1 MDRIGLV
8 CRYILE
14 RPQITQRELAQ
25 ELRVSLGTVNRLVKE
40 CEEAGL
46 IETAGGDI
54 ALSEGGENRRTG
66 GHGAA
71 RRLTGRGLKYLEPYR
86 MDCAVILAAGFGSRF
101 VPLTFETPKGLLEV
115 FGERMIERQIRQLHE
130 AGVTDITIV
139 VGYLKEKFEYLIDKY
154 GVKLLYNPEYASRN
168 NLASVYHAR
177 KIMEG
182 RNVYLLASDHWM
194 RDNLF
199 HAYEC
204 GSWYSAAYM
213 EGETSEWC
221 FTLDKKGRVL
231 DVTAGGRDAW
241 VMYGPACLSK
251 EFLARFLPVL
261 EIYYQLPGTEQF
273 YWEHVC
279 QEMLNGTAAR
289 RCATA
294 GPVRADAAGSSEA
307 AGDSPKKTAAAAAE
321 RKSRRLEFCMPE
333 LYANF
338 LPAGS
343 VYEFE
348 NLEELRGFDPKYK
361 NRSDNEAL
369 ELVARVFGIPE
380 GEIRDIRCVKAG
392 MTNQSFLF
400 RVEGKAYICRI
411 PGPGTGLLINRRQE
425 AAAFEAVKP
434 LGISEHVVYFDP
446 ETGYKISEYYEGSR
460 NADPESESDMGRCME
475 VLRRLHGSGAAVEHA
490 FDIRERIDFYEKL
503 CLSMGEI
510 PFDDYKEVRAH
521 MAELMDLLD
530 ELCGGPAD
538 PSSRK
543 ISRAADASAGGPRRP
558 KVLAHVDSV
567 ADNFIFLPDGQ
578 VKLIDLEYAGMCDP
592 LIDVAMCA
600 IYSYYDEG
608 KMDWLIRLYLQREP
622 TEEEQTAVYAFAALG
637 GFLWSLWTVYKHY
650 LGQEFGEYSII
661 MYRYA
666 KRYYRRIFQKN

>member
-14 RPQITQRELAQ
+14 RPRITQRELAQ
-25 ELRVSLGTVNRLVKE
+25 ELRVSLGTANRLVKE
-40 CEEAGL
+40 CEEAEL

-54 ALSEGGENRRTG
+54 SPSAGDGEDGRNA

-71 RRLTGRGLKYLEPYR
+71 RRLTAEGLKYLEPYR
-86 MDCAVILAAGFGSRF
+86 VDGAVILAAGFGSRF

-115 FGERMIERQIRQLHE
+115 FGERMIERQIRQLRE

-154 GVKLLYNPEYASRN
+154 DVKLLYNPEYAARN

-177 KIMEG
+177 KVMEG
-182 RNVYLLASDHWM
+182 RNMYLLASDHWM
-194 RDNLF
+194 KDDLF

-241 VMYGPACLSK
+241 VMYGPAYLSK

-273 YWEHVC
+273 YWEHVY
-279 QEMLNGTAAR
+279 QEMLNGTAAK
-289 RCATA
+289 RCA
-294 GPVRADAAGSSEA
+294 AAGYGGAYTDSA
-307 AGDSPKKTAAAAAE
+307 AGLPV
-321 RKSRRLEFCMPE
+321 PE
-333 LYANF
+333 LSANF
-338 LPAGS
+338 RPADS

-400 RVEGKAYICRI
+400 RVQGKAYICRI

-475 VLRRLHGSGAAVEHA
+475 VLRRLHGSGVSVGHP

-521 MAELMDLLD
+521 MTELMDLLD
-530 ELCGGPAD
+530 ELCGGSAD
-538 PSSRK
+538 PASRK
-543 ISRAADASAGGPRRP
+543 TSCAPDVSADSPRRP

-600 IYSYYDEG
+600 IYSYYNDE
-608 KMDWLIRLYLQREP
+608 KTDWLIRLYLQREP
-622 TEEEQTAVYAFAALG
+622 TEEEQTVVYAYVALG

-666 KRYYRRIFQKN
+666 KRYYRKILQKS

>member
-8 CRYILE
+8 CRSILE

-25 ELRVSLGTVNRLVKE
+25 QLRVSLGSANRLVKE

-46 IETAGGDI
+46 IEAAGGDI
-54 ALSEGGENRRTG
+54 SLSEGGESRQAG
-66 GHGAA
+66 GHGSV
-71 RRLTGRGLKYLEPYR
+71 RRLTGRGLTYLEPYR

-139 VGYLKEKFEYLIDKY
+139 VGYLKEKFEYLIDRY

-177 KIMEG
+177 KVMEG

-194 RDNLF
+194 RNNLF

-204 GSWYSAAYM
+204 GSWYAAAYM

-241 VMYGPACLSK
+241 VMYGPACLTK
-251 EFLARFLPVL
+251 EYLARFLPVL
-261 EIYYQLPGTEQF
+261 ELYYHLPGTEQF

-279 QEMLNGTAAR
+279 QELLNGTASR
-289 RCATA
+289 RCA
-294 GPVRADAAGSSEA
+294 AAGT
-307 AGDSPKKTAAAAAE
+307 DS
-321 RKSRRLEFCMPE
+321 RGLEFSVPE

-338 LPAGS
+338 LPADS

-348 NLEELRGFDPKYK
+348 NLEELRRFDPKYQ

-369 ELVARVFGIPE
+369 ELIARVFGIAE

-400 RVEGKAYICRI
+400 RAKGNAYICRI

-425 AAAFEAVKP
+425 AAAFEAIKP
-434 LGISEHVVYFDP
+434 LGISERVVYFDA

-460 NADPESESDMGRCME
+460 NADPTSEDDMSRCME
-475 VLRRLHGSGAAVEHA
+475 VLRQLHGSGAAVEHT
-490 FDIRERIDFYEKL
+490 FDIRERIGFYEKL
-503 CLSMGEI
+503 CLGMGEI
-510 PFDDYKEVRAH
+510 PFDDYKEVRAQ
-521 MAELMDLLD
+521 MEELMNLLD
-530 ELCGGPAD
+530 ELCGGPVEPALH
-538 PSSRK
+538 K
-543 ISRAADASAGGPRRP
+543 TGRAPAASADRPLRP

-600 IYSYYDEG
+600 IYSYYNEEQ
-608 KMDWLIRLYLQREP
+608 MDWLIRLYLKREP
-622 TEEEQTAVYAFAALG
+622 TREEQTIVYAFAALG
-637 GFLWSLWTVYKHY
+637 GFLWSLWTVYKQD

-666 KRYYRRIFQKN
+666 KHYYRRIFPESFQNCVRTPAGIATAQSEKIK